1 MTKLHLVMLVLL
13 ALPLV
18 GVGLI
23 MAARHSQDMPKLF
36 KGLVWSGIAAAVFT
50 TLFVFM
56 RSTVPIA
63 PYEMGPG
70 AWTPIYEQCLFSF
83 YVGFGMGVVL
93 AGIVISPYLYWK
105 TLKNKKGS

>member
-1 MTKLHLVMLVLL
+1 MHIITILL
-13 ALPLV
+13 PILPLV
-18 GVGLI
+18 GIGLI
-23 MAARHSQDMPKLF
+23 LVARRSRVMPKLSR
-36 KGLVWSGIAAAVFT
+36 GLIGSGIAGAIFT

-63 PYEMGPG
+63 PYETGPG

-83 YVGFGMGVVL
+83 YVGFGLGVVL
-93 AGIVISPYLYWK
+93 SGIVASPFLFWK